1 MSHRGENQLEHDQVI
16 MASALTYERWKEKGY
31 LVSTN
36 PDGHQNHNIGNG
48 IFPDLVVWKPDG
60 EFGQTVIIEEVET
73 ADTINDRKAK
83 EWKKLQRWHASFFLI
98 VPRECVILARE
109 VVKRNKVDVDEIEAY
124 WIENEQVKFATRV

>member
-1 MSHRGENQLEHDQVI
+1 MYRGVRQKEHDSVI
-16 MASALTYERWKEKGY
+16 MASALTYEPWKEKGY

-48 IFPDLVVWKPDG
+48 IFPDVVVWKPDG

-83 EWKKLQRWHASFFLI
+83 EWKKFQRWHASFFLI
-98 VPRECVILARE
+98 VPRECVVLARE
-109 VVKRNKVDVDEIEAY
+109 VVKRNKVEVDEIEAY
-124 WIENEQVKFATRV
+124 WLEGEEVKFATRV